1 MATTVHEPPRTEEE
15 VRSGGGGFHDLV
27 PADGNLRALRDHSP
41 EPSRTGIWVGLAAI
55 TMSFAALTSALI
67 VRQGAAPDWRHFT
80 LPRILY
86 LNTLVLLI
94 SSVSL
99 EVSRRRFAP
108 TSPREIKPSARWLY
122 ATLFLGM
129 AFVTGQYVAWRQ
141 LASEGLFLAT
151 NPSSSFFYVFT
162 VLHALHVLGG
172 LAGLMY
178 VIRRLKRFALRPSTL
193 DVTSYYWHFMDVLWL
208 YLLLVLLIRL

>member
-1 MATTVHEPPRTEEE
+1 MATTVHEPPSINDEIG
-15 VRSGGGGFHDLV
+15 SGGGFHDLV
-27 PADGNLRALRDHSP
+27 PADGNLRTLHDRSP

-67 VRQGAAPDWRHFT
+67 VRQGATPDWRHFT

-86 LNTLVLLI
+86 LNTIVLLI

-99 EVSRRRFAP
+99 EVARRRFASLTP
-108 TSPREIKPSARWLY
+108 GRTKTAARWLY
-122 ATLFLGM
+122 ATLLLGVT
-129 AFVTGQYVAWRQ
+129 FVAGQYVAWRH

-151 NPSSSFFYVFT
+151 NPSSSFFYVLT

-172 LAGLMY
+172 LAGLVY
-178 VIRRLKRFALRPSTL
+178 VLRRLKRFALRQSTL

-208 YLLLVLLIRL
+208 YLLALLWMRL